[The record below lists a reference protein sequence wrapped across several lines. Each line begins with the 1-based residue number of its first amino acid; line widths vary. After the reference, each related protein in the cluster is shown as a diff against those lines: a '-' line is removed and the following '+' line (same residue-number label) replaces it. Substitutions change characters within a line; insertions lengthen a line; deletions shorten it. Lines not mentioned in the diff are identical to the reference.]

1 MNKEIF
7 LKNIKFWN
15 WQAYRDNHPDL
26 NGKSEDFLLKHV
38 LIYGIKENRNIT
50 MDRKNRISNKTIIK
64 NFNLLL
70 PEDFYWNEYIN
81 LHSDLKNMNE
91 NDAKKHY
98 ILYGNYE
105 GREYRRRYEV
115 HNYNI
120 RNEEKENILI
130 IFHIGSNNYQFYIN
144 IINFIILN
152 QRYNFYLYCSISD
165 DLNSSIIKKTL
176 NKLSNNLITCS
187 IDVVENYGA
196 DCVPYI
202 KYIKNNT
209 KNYDYVIKIHTKKI
223 SYWSYRLV
231 SIFNELEL
239 LIDIFNNDKS
249 IGIIG
254 DNCYLQPF
262 FYGISE
268 TYKNKLNEYLL
279 KEHINENSCIDYINE
294 IHKNKIDFTRDK
306 YLMYREDIPREW
318 SINQCQNHFIK
329 RKNKELIK
337 SGFNINKNNFIKFIA
352 GTIFIMRGSLLNEL
366 KKCTTLDNLLDNVEK
381 IKYYSNFDHNGQL
394 FRYANAY
401 EYLIQAYI
409 YKFNYRVYG
418 FESNYKLNHSLQIKN
433 KPLPSIMNITQES
446 KPSILFISNE
456 LSKTGA
462 PLVMKQII
470 NSIKNTYNVYIISIY
485 GGDDVKYYQSLL
497 GSEKV
502 IIIFNS
508 NVRRGIDI
516 YREICQWCCKCIQ
529 NIKPIL
535 VYANTLV
542 SVFGLHAAKMGEY
555 KCRTILHI
563 HEAEKEIFNLYNCN
577 AIIGYDFLNQV
588 DELICVND
596 YLLDWCKQYLNT
608 RIFPNHHAIYNEITI
623 CDSHIDKTT
632 FFHNYNIPINK
643 KIVGGVGSINNRKGF
658 DVFYELTKLY
668 TNFTFIWASNQTTE
682 DAKRYLNCKEL
693 SSNLY
698 IINLNRNEM
707 SSFYKNIDC
716 LLFTSRSES
725 FGLSLFE
732 SLLSKKY
739 VFFHKN
745 IVPLDSNI
753 FSKMGIEP
761 FDGHYNIDNFKK
773 VLDNIEYKN
782 FDTHEYDN
790 KINIQFIK
798 SLVQGNLDKII
809 NVINDNK
816 TPISNDNSLPIEIS
830 LHDSLNIYQKFK
842 KYVSSNDDLLQLKYN
857 PHFDNCLTHYMNN
870 GFNEGRS
877 IYRFPNKL
885 KKTILFALHTLNF
898 NGATKVGLDIASY
911 LQNKFNVVIISWEGG
926 NMIDDY
932 CFENKPI
939 VIGYR
944 KFEHDLIKY
953 IDRKELAENII
964 QEINCDL
971 VYVNCSCAHDF
982 YHAAVDCKKPVIY
995 HNHEGKMGYGC
1006 ELKGFQIPCYNF
1018 FNVFPYDRVK
1028 YYSPSPETT
1037 KCMKDILGA
1046 NVNKIKEFQSINF
1059 KNILSLSKQSCIKIK
1074 KNDRL
1079 LFGMIGHT
1087 SYRKGYDT
1095 FKEIAKHYP
1104 QYDFCWVGCDI
1115 STEIVE
1121 ETNNLFLIKQTHN
1134 PYKYLV
1140 QFDHF
1145 LCTTREDIFGLVII
1159 ESLYLNIPCHYIKHT
1174 IPLTRQFEELG
1185 SFAYEYTYNID
1196 SFKNIINNISD
1207 KKSNEHKQIIEIENK
1222 YDIKNHIINIEND
1235 IMELT
1240 NGNFRQSSKQNYYY
1254 NEEYGY
1260 CIYDVNEIQ
1269 NMICDHH
1276 KVKPFDINI
1285 YKKKYKNLSYVFTKD
1300 EQYIKHW
1307 NKTGNKRLNMEIHD
1321 WKTYLLLHP
1330 EKVKEGIIRKDQID
1344 FQLYENIVID
1354 FDAEKYLLKYPDL
1367 QKVFNKDTVINH
1379 WINNGVWEGR

>member
-1 MNKEIF
+1 MNKDIF

-15 WQAYRDNHPDL
+15 CKAYRDNNVDL

-38 LIYGIKENRNIT
+38 LIHGIKENRNIT
-50 MDRKNRISNKTIIK
+50 MDRKNKISNKVIIK

-70 PEDFYWNEYIN
+70 PKDFNWNEYIN
-81 LHSDLKNMNE
+81 LHSDLKHMNE
-91 NDAKKHY
+91 INAKIHY

-120 RNEEKENILI
+120 KNEEKENILI

-152 QRYNFYLYCSISD
+152 QRYNFYLYCSIAD

-231 SIFNELEL
+231 SIFDELES

-279 KEHINENSCIDYINE
+279 KENINENSCIDYINE
-294 IHKNKIDFTRDK
+294 IHKNKINFTRDK
-306 YLMYREDIPREW
+306 YLMYREDIPRTW
-318 SINQCQNHFIK
+318 SIDKCQAHFK
-329 RKNKELIK
+329 QRKNKELIK

-394 FRYANAY
+394 FRYTNAY

-418 FESNYKLNHSLQIKN
+418 FESNYKFNHSLQIKN
-433 KPLPSIMNITQES
+433 KPLPSLMNITQES

-456 LSKTGA
+456 LSRTGA

-470 NSIKNTYNVYIISIY
+470 NSIKDTYNVYIISIY

-502 IIIFNS
+502 ILIFDS
-508 NVRRGIDI
+508 YVRRGIDM

-563 HEAEKEIFNLYNCN
+563 HEAEEEIFNLYNCN
-577 AIIGYDFLNQV
+577 AIIGYDFLHQV

-596 YLLDWCKQYLNT
+596 YLLYWCRQYLNT
-608 RIFPNHHAIYNEITI
+608 RIFPNHHVIYNEITI

-632 FFHNYNIPINK
+632 FFHNYNIPIDK

-698 IINLNRNEM
+698 IINLNKNEM
-707 SSFYKNIDC
+707 CSFYKNIDC
-716 LLFTSRSES
+716 FLYTSRSEA
-725 FGLSLFE
+725 FPLSLFE

-753 FSKMGIEP
+753 FSKMGIDP

-773 VLDNIEYKN
+773 VLDNIENQIY
-782 FDTHEYDN
+782 DTHNYDN

-798 SLVQGNLDKII
+798 SLVHGNLDKII
-809 NVINDNK
+809 NVINNNK

-857 PHFDNCLTHYMNN
+857 PHFDNCLTHYMNY
-870 GFNEGRS
+870 GFENGRS

-939 VIGYR
+939 VIRYR
-944 KFEHDLIKY
+944 KFEHNLIKY

-964 QEINCDL
+964 KTINCDL

-982 YHAAVDCKKPVIY
+982 YHASIECKKPVIY
-995 HNHEGKMGYGC
+995 HNHEGEMGYGC
-1006 ELKGFQIPCYNF
+1006 ELNGFQIPCYNF

-1037 KCMKDILGA
+1037 KCMKDILG
-1046 NVNKIKEFQSINF
+1046 VDTNKVKEFQSINF

-1104 QYDFCWVGCDI
+1104 QYDFCWVGCNI

-1145 LCTTREDIFGLVII
+1145 LCTTREDLGPIVII
-1159 ESLYLNIPCHYIKHT
+1159 ESLYLNIPCHYIKST
-1174 IPLTRQFEELG
+1174 ISLTSEYEELG

-1207 KKSNEHKQIIEIENK
+1207 KKSNEHKQIIENK

-1269 NMICDHH
+1269 NIICDHH

-1285 YKKKYKNLSYVFTKD
+1285 YKKKYKNLSYVFTTD

-1367 QKVFNKDTVINH
+1367 QKIFNKDTVINH